1 MRTIIAIA
9 AIVTTFSA
17 GAQDQPTGAASAE
30 DLLRQ
35 GLTSYRAAD
44 YEDAVLHLDGAAQ
57 VFLSPD
63 QMQNYV
69 NTGTMANLD
78 RLETALV
85 YLALANAQLNREEQ
99 AREAILRLMTAE
111 RIAPTYAAL
120 PLEAD
125 ALAFEGL
132 VPRLVPETTLPRNTR
147 LASLPPGS
155 APTLIAQATPPQ
167 PPAAQPRQTMPVPAS
182 QSDPCAAAE
191 QLAAQ
196 LLTERESR
204 QRTIDAVVAQERARI
219 ERAADERIAAAEKAA
234 LEKIAAAERA
244 AEQRLAQQRVPAPQ
258 PAPAPPPVTIVR
270 RDSRQYRA
278 YLSDLRD
285 AYAYAAERQLTRANA
300 IYNRLAGDD
309 DVPREILAEAAVGLY
324 QTGAFA
330 DAVRAF
336 RRLGTFTR
344 GDEDLRYYYA
354 VALYETGNYPEAQR
368 EIACA
373 LPYIQVT
380 DEVSRYRA
388 KIQSASKQ
396 ALK

>member
-1 MRTIIAIA
+1 MRTFIAIV

-17 GAQDQPTGAASAE
+17 DAQNAPAGSASGE

-35 GLTSYRAAD
+35 GLTSYRTAD
-44 YEDAVLHLDGAAQ
+44 FEDAVLHLDGAAQ

-69 NTGTMANLD
+69 NTGKMANLD

-85 YLALANAQLNREEQ
+85 YLALANAQLQREDQ
-99 AREAILRLMTAE
+99 ARQAVLRLMTAE
-111 RIAPTYAAL
+111 RITPTYATL

-125 ALAFEGL
+125 ALAFESL
-132 VPRLVPETTLPRNTR
+132 VPRLVPGTALPRNTR
-147 LASLPPGS
+147 LAALPPGS
-155 APTLIAQATPPQ
+155 APILIAQATPPPAQSLQATPPPQ
-167 PPAAQPRQTMPVPAS
+167 P
-182 QSDPCAAAE
+182 DPCAAAE

-196 LLTERESR
+196 LVTERENR

-219 ERAADERIAAAEKAA
+219 ERAADERV
-234 LEKIAAAERA
+234 AAAERA
-244 AEQRLAQQRVPAPQ
+244 AQEKIAAAQRESEQRIAEQRVAPK
-258 PAPAPPPVTIVR
+258 PTPPPPVTIVR
-270 RDSRQYRA
+270 TPSREYRA

-285 AYAYAAERQLTRANA
+285 AYALVADRQFTRANA
-300 IYNRLAGDD
+300 IYNRLANVE
-309 DVPREILAEAAVGLY
+309 DVPREVLAEAAVGLY
-324 QTGAFA
+324 QTGAYA

-336 RRLGTFTR
+336 RRLGSFNR

-354 VALYETGNYPEAQR
+354 VALYETGSYADAQR

-380 DEVSRYRA
+380 DEVTRYRT

-396 ALK
+396 ALR

>member
-9 AIVTTFSA
+9 AIMTTFSA
-17 GAQDQPTGAASAE
+17 GAQQPTGAASGE
-30 DLLRQ
+30 ELLGQ

-57 VFLSPD
+57 VFLSPE

-85 YLALANAQLNREEQ
+85 YLALANAQLNREEEARQ
-99 AREAILRLMTAE
+99 AVLRLMTAE

-125 ALAFEGL
+125 ALALESLIPQL
-132 VPRLVPETTLPRNTR
+132 VPNTTLPRNTR
-147 LASLPPGS
+147 LAALPRGS
-155 APTLIAQATPPQ
+155 APTLIAQATTPSATAAQPVQATPQ
-167 PPAAQPRQTMPVPAS
+167 PPPRP
-182 QSDPCAAAE
+182 DPCAAAE

-196 LLTERESR
+196 LLTERENR

-219 ERAADERIAAAEKAA
+219 ERAADERVAAAERAA
-234 LEKIAAAERA
+234 QEKIAAAERA
-244 AEQRLAQQRVPAPQ
+244 SEQRLAEQRVPAPQ
-258 PAPAPPPVTIVR
+258 PPPPPSITVVR
-270 RDSRQYRA
+270 PASREYRS
-278 YLSDLRD
+278 YLGDLRD
-285 AYAYAAERQLTRANA
+285 AYAYAADRQLARANA
-300 IYNRLAGDD
+300 IYNRLANID

-324 QTGAFA
+324 QTGAYG

-336 RRLGTFTR
+336 RRLGTFNR

-354 VALYETGNYPEAQR
+354 VALYETGDYPEAQR

-396 ALK
+396 ALR